1 MANASDPV
9 PPEKFNGNNFKR
21 WRQKMEI
28 FLTTLGLFSIIFD
41 SPPNEEEN
49 EPART
54 CNLEEFKKK
63 DYLCRGRILSYLTD
77 PLFDVY
83 CTFKTS
89 KEIWD
94 DLNKKYGIQDAGM
107 DKYAASQFL
116 SYKMVDTKPVV
127 DQAHELTVIYH
138 ELGLRGMGI
147 TESLQVACTIDKL
160 PPSWKDIG
168 LSLKHKTEDMTMKTL
183 LSAIRIQEQH
193 LEKDNEQLMN
203 PELLTKVNFVESQN
217 KTHKFKNSKFEK
229 GGPRNKRK
237 PMKPKHHINKNDRKP
252 ICYNCGKLGHMARV
266 CRMKK
271 KKYQNYE
278 HAPSQPANP
287 QTNMV
292 LSSTG
297 PTSTDD
303 RSGAA

>member
-1 MANASDPV
+1 
-9 PPEKFNGNNFKR
+9 
-21 WRQKMEI
+21 
-28 FLTTLGLFSIIFD
+28 
-41 SPPNEEEN
+41 
-49 EPART
+49 
-54 CNLEEFKKK
+54 
-63 DYLCRGRILSYLTD
+63 
-77 PLFDVY
+77 
-83 CTFKTS
+83 
-89 KEIWD
+89 
-94 DLNKKYGIQDAGM
+94 
-107 DKYAASQFL
+107 
-116 SYKMVDTKPVV
+116 
-127 DQAHELTVIYH
+127 
-138 ELGLRGMGI
+138 
-147 TESLQVACTIDKL
+147 
-160 PPSWKDIG
+160 
-168 LSLKHKTEDMTMKTL
+168 MTMKTL

-271 KKYQNYE
+271 KYQNYE

>member
-9 PPEKFNGNNFKR
+9 PPEKFNGTNFKR
-21 WRQKMEI
+21 WREKMKI

-41 SPPNEEEN
+41 SPPNEDEN

-63 DYLCRGRILSYLTD
+63 DYLCRGRILSYLSD

-83 CTFKTS
+83 CTLKTS
-89 KEIWD
+89 KKIWD
-94 DLNKKYGIQDAGM
+94 NLNKKYGIQDAGM
-107 DKYAASQFL
+107 DKYTASQFL
-116 SYKMVDTKPVV
+116 SYKMVDTKPIV

-138 ELGLRGMGI
+138 ELDLRGTCI
-147 TESLQVACTIDKL
+147 TESLQVACTINKL
-160 PPSWKDIG
+160 SPSLKDFG
-168 LSLKHKTEDMTMKTL
+168 LSLKHKTEEMSMKTL

-193 LEKDNEQLMN
+193 LKKDNEQIMN
-203 PELLTKVNFVESQN
+203 PEFLTKANFVEGQN
-217 KTHKFKNSKFEK
+217 KTYRFKNSKFEK
-229 GGPRNKRK
+229 GGPKNKGK
-237 PMKPKHHINKNDRKP
+237 SMKPKHQINKNDRRP
-252 ICYNCGKLGHMARV
+252 ICYNYEKFGHMARV

-278 HAPSQPANP
+278 HAPPQLSNP

-297 PTSTDD
+297 PTNTDD